1 MIIKGK
7 SRGGPKQLATHL
19 QRADTNERVEIL
31 ELQSAAGT
39 LEGAFREWQLIAE
52 GTQGKRGLY
61 HANIDPAA
69 QYTMTASQWA
79 RAVDVLE
86 RELGLDGQP
95 RAVVLHEK
103 EGRQHIH
110 VVWQRTDI
118 DTMTMVSDSHNYDA
132 HERASL
138 ALEKEF
144 GHDIVPG
151 KHAKRDESQPAPVA
165 EINHAE
171 WQQAERTGID
181 PRAFKDQVTAI
192 FHASDNGA
200 AFVKALDDH
209 GIVVAKGDRRDFV
222 IVDPAGEVYSL
233 PRQIRGVTAKDLRE
247 FMADVEAAA
256 LPDVERAKAL
266 QAVRPAP
273 EPTPLSEAPEPPPL
287 AIEEA
292 SGAKIEDA
300 LKAWH
305 AEDMQKL
312 ADFHAAE
319 RECVAAIFDQEIAEQ
334 VAHSE
339 AKREAALAS
348 YDQQAERKGFARVV
362 DAVIGFVAPA
372 LAARRQAERDEA
384 RALVVKSLD
393 RERAEEATRLEAAKQ
408 TDLDNLA
415 ERQAEQLRLR
425 EVQFAD
431 DLAKRIRDFEE
442 ARRFAAE
449 LAEQQRQ
456 REQSASQTQTA
467 GPEPPTSAR

>member
-7 SRGGPKQLATHL
+7 SRGNPKQLATHL
-19 QRADTNERVEIL
+19 LHTEKNERVEIL
-31 ELQSAAGT
+31 ELQSGASNLAD
-39 LEGAFREWQLIAE
+39 AFREWQLISQ
-52 GTQGKRGLY
+52 GTQGTRGLY

-69 QYTMTASQWA
+69 HYTMTAAQWA

-118 DTMTMVSDSHNYDA
+118 DTMTMVSDSQNYDA

-151 KHAKRDESQPAPVA
+151 KHAKRDDSQPAPIA
-165 EINHAE
+165 ELNHAE

-192 FHASDNGA
+192 FHASENGA
-200 AFVKALDDH
+200 AFVASLDEH
-209 GIVVAKGDRRDFV
+209 GFIVANGDRRDFV

-233 PRQIRGVTAKDLRE
+233 ARQIRGVTAKDLRA
-247 FMADVEAAA
+247 FMADVETTA
-256 LPDVERAKAL
+256 LPGVEEAKAV
-266 QAVRPAP
+266 QAQRPAP
-273 EPTPLSEAPEPPPL
+273 ELPPLSEAPQTPPM
-287 AIEEA
+287 EETSI
-292 SGAKIEDA
+292 SGAKLEDA

-319 RECVAAIFDQEIAEQ
+319 RARVAEIHDRENAEQ
-334 VAHSE
+334 IAHSE
-339 AKREAALAS
+339 DVREAALAS
-348 YDQQAERKGFARVV
+348 YDEQAQRKGFARAV

-372 LAARRQAERDEA
+372 WAARRQAERDEA
-384 RALVVKSLD
+384 RAIVVKSLD
-393 RERAEEATRLEAAKQ
+393 RERAEEAARLEAAKQ
-408 TDLDNLA
+408 TDLDDLA
-415 ERQAEQLRLR
+415 ERQAEQARVR
-425 EVQFAD
+425 EGQFTEE
-431 DLAKRIRDFEE
+431 LARRIRDFEE
-442 ARRFAAE
+442 AQRFAAE

-456 REQSASQTQTA
+456 REQTSTQTNTA
-467 GPEPPTSAR
+467 GPEPPKSAR